1 MPSPHIERNAPA
13 RTMAGLHRS
22 SRLTFLHIARPTMA
36 RRNSHSVAIF
46 CNISA
51 PTMARAFERLA
62 AIKVHSPAPISCA
75 DSSDRAG
82 LCIGQAYGSHR
93 PGLWLPLIRPAYV
106 TDKLRL
112 WYACT
117 CDNLRLA
124 HSTAVLLCV
133 YAHRRIVVHLYY
145 STPVLKFLYA
155 GRRIKE
161 FPPLIRP

>member
-1 MPSPHIERNAPA
+1 MPSPHIERNAHA
-13 RTMAGLHRS
+13 RTMAGPHRS
-22 SRLTFLHIARPTMA
+22 SCLTFLHIARPTMA

-46 CNISA
+46 RNISA
-51 PTMARAFERLA
+51 HTMRRTLWASAVTKL
-62 AIKVHSPAPISCA
+62 HTCAPISPA
-75 DSSDRAG
+75 DRSHRAG
-82 LCIGQAYGSHR
+82 LCISPADCSHR
-93 PGLWLPLIRPAYV
+93 LSLWLPLIRPAYV

-112 WYACT
+112 WYVCT

-161 FPPLIRP
+161 FPPLIRS